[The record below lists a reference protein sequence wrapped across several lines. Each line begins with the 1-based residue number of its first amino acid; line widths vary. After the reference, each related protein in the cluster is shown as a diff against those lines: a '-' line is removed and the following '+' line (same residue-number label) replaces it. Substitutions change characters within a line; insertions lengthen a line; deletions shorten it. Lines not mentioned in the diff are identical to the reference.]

1 MDPSAITPALALGL
15 LAVLALSFLQHR
27 SRGDDV
33 VHETT
38 PTVRSLMD
46 DAKSYYGIDP
56 AASSSRTASLLDA
69 APLELIAGVAEKEPQ
84 APSQPAGEGR

>member
-15 LAVLALSFLQHR
+15 LAVLALSFLRHR
-27 SRGDDV
+27 SRQDDV

-46 DAKSYYGIDP
+46 DARSY
-56 AASSSRTASLLDA
+56 
-69 APLELIAGVAEKEPQ
+69 
-84 APSQPAGEGR
+84 

>member
-15 LAVLALSFLQHR
+15 LAVLALSFLRHR
-27 SRGDDV
+27 RHRDDV

-56 AASSSRTASLLDA
+56 TASGSRTASLLDA
-69 APLELIAGVAEKEPQ
+69 APLELIAGVTEKGPQ
-84 APSQPAGEGR
+84 ASSQPTGRGR

>member
-15 LAVLALSFLQHR
+15 LAVLALSFLRHR
-27 SRGDDV
+27 SRQDDV

-46 DAKSYYGIDP
+46 DAQSYYGIDP
-56 AASSSRTASLLDA
+56 AASGSRTASLLDA
-69 APLELIAGVAEKEPQ
+69 APLELIAGVAEREPQ
-84 APSQPAGEGR
+84 ASSQPAGRGR

>member
-1 MDPSAITPALALGL
+1 MDPSAITPALAFGL
-15 LAVLALSFLQHR
+15 LAVLALSFLRHR
-27 SRGDDV
+27 GRGDDV